1 MKLYTLEN
9 SFVRITFLDLG
20 ATIYSFEIKPK
31 NNRNIVLST
40 ADLNYYHLP
49 TNGYYG
55 ATIGRVAGRIGNGMF
70 TIGDKTY
77 HAVQNEKE
85 TNSLHGGIDSFAF
98 KTFRVVKESDDEII
112 FEYMSVDGE
121 GGYPGTVVLQ
131 VIYSLMI
138 DGLKVE
144 YKATTT
150 AETILNITNHSYFNL
165 DGKGTIVNH
174 TLHASVT
181 DYFTHDEKQLNDTR
195 VKVTKDNP
203 FYLTNGK
210 KLRDIILHP
219 LVNKAPAMGFDHLLV
234 IDGPLVVKT
243 TDLTMEVTSTYPAVQ
258 MYSTNFPSS
267 FPLLGGQ
274 KVNLYHGLAIEPVDI
289 VSKHD
294 NTYKN
299 LRVTKDVPYER
310 TIRYAI
316 KLHN

>member
-9 SFVRITFLDLG
+9 AFVRVTFLALG
-20 ATIYSFEIKPK
+20 ATIYTFEIKPK

-40 ADLNYYHLP
+40 ADLNCYHLP
-49 TNGYYG
+49 SNGYYG
-55 ATIGRVAGRIGNGMF
+55 ATIGRVAGRIGNGVF
-70 TIGDKTY
+70 TIGDNKY

-85 TNSLHGGIDSFAF
+85 TNSLHGGVDSFAF
-98 KTFRVVKESDDEII
+98 KPFRVVKESSNEII
-112 FEYMSVDGE
+112 FEYTSNDGE

-131 VIYSLMI
+131 VTYSLMK
-138 DGLKVE
+138 DGLKIE

-165 DGKGTIVNH
+165 DGKGTIVEH
-174 TLHASVT
+174 TLHANAT
-181 DYFTHDEKQLNDTR
+181 DYFMHDEKQLNDIK
-195 VKVTKDNP
+195 VKVTANSP

-243 TDLTMEVTSTYPAVQ
+243 TDLTMEVTSNYPAVQ

-299 LRVTKDVPYER
+299 LRVTKDVPYTR

-316 KLHN
+316 KLNN